1 MLSVKSNKLKKI
13 NFVFLLLLL
22 VISLSKFN
30 YSAAIQKKDGTKNK
44 YYIIGVPSN
53 NIPFEMEKNKKY
65 SGIDIELLEEIS
77 KIEGFGIIWKPM
89 DDRQLTENLESGK
102 LDGIMDR
109 TVTYNNS
116 DSNVDFSDSY
126 FSSGAVGVARVDN
139 IYVNSVENFKGKMFG
154 VLRNT
159 EDEAYANSIK
169 KKNEAL
175 VVPYDDILSLSKD
188 LIDGELDIAFMDY
201 PLVYYINNQ
210 NDSIKL
216 KVLTEKVDE
225 KKMVFEVKRGSNPE
239 LIQMF
244 NDGLQKIKDNGKYY
258 EIIQK
263 YIGDGTFGFGN

>member
-1 MLSVKSNKLKKI
+1 
-13 NFVFLLLLL
+13 
-22 VISLSKFN
+22 
-30 YSAAIQKKDGTKNK
+30 
-44 YYIIGVPSN
+44 
-53 NIPFEMEKNKKY
+53 MEKNKKY

-89 DDRQLTENLESGK
+89 DDRQLIENLESGK

-116 DSNVDFSDSY
+116 DANVDFSDSY

-154 VLRNT
+154 VVKNT
-159 EDEAYANSIK
+159 EDEAYANSIR

-175 VVPYDDILSLSKD
+175 VVPYEDILSLSKD

-210 NDSIKL
+210 NDSVKL
-216 KVLTEKVDE
+216 KVLTEKIDE
-225 KKMVFEVKRGSNPE
+225 KKIVFEVKRGSNPE

-244 NDGLQKIKDNGKYY
+244 NDGLQKIKDSGKYY

-263 YIGDGTFGFGN
+263 YIGDGTFGYGN

>member
-1 MLSVKSNKLKKI
+1 MLSVKINKLGKI
-13 NFVFLLLLL
+13 LFLLLL
-22 VISLSKFN
+22 VISLNKFN
-30 YSAAIQKKDGTKNK
+30 YSAAAQKKEVTKNK
-44 YYIIGVPSN
+44 YYIIGVSSN
-53 NIPFEMEKNKKY
+53 NVPFEIEKNKKY

-89 DDRQLTENLESGK
+89 DDRQLIENLESGK

-116 DSNVDFSDSY
+116 DANVDFSDSY

-154 VLRNT
+154 VVKNT
-159 EDEAYANSIK
+159 EDEAYANSIR

-175 VVPYDDILSLSKD
+175 VVPYEDILSLSKD

-210 NDSIKL
+210 NDSVKL
-216 KVLTEKVDE
+216 KVLTEKIDE
-225 KKMVFEVKRGSNPE
+225 KKIVFEVKRGSNPE

-244 NDGLQKIKDNGKYY
+244 NDGLQKIKDSGKYY

-263 YIGDGTFGFGN
+263 YIGDGTFGYGN